1 VHLWRARLLLLLL
14 LLWAHE
20 GVVARVV
27 EGAGED
33 AADRWGHFE
42 RVEDEG
48 VHCGFFVREDGYN

>member
-48 VHCGFFVREDGYN
+48 VHCGFFCS

>member
-1 VHLWRARLLLLLL
+1 VYLWRARLL

-27 EGAGED
+27 EGAGND
-33 AADRWGHFE
+33 AADRWGCFE

-48 VHCGFFVREDGYN
+48 VHCGLFLFVKMVLIE